1 MEYGEMLMAAHNK
14 WMEDRDDAL
23 KKLKYAKMQLEAFGY
38 QWCLERAEDMQDV
51 IDFIEKGEI

>member
-1 MEYGEMLMAAHNK
+1 MEYMEMLKEAHDK
-14 WMEDRDDAL
+14 WMSDREEVL